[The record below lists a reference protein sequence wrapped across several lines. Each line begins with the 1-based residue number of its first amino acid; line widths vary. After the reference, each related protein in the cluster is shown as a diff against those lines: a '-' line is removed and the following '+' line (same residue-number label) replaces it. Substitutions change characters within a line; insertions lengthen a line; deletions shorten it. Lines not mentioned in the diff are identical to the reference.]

1 MMKFTKADTA
11 SGLDPSSLA
20 EAPELV
26 RSVARAMEGLA
37 EEIQSLDQGHWKWVP
52 RWIKVVATELELLKT
67 NMLQIWFISA
77 VADPRHGAPAQ
88 QARDAT
94 YSIEGHWKW
103 VPRWIK
109 VVATE
114 LELLK
119 TNMLQIWF
127 ISAVADPRHGAPAQQ
142 ARDATYSIEVIQD
155 KIECC
160 RLQSSLVPRNK
171 ILNHLFKL
179 LLALRC
185 RWNRSNPDR
194 IIREI
199 KAMNEKAHRLV
210 PLLDKGQG
218 QFSNPPPS
226 SPGSVSNTRRTV
238 VYGRDR
244 ERDEVVRMLIR
255 SCGEAA
261 PEMMVS
267 LVGDGGIGKTT
278 LAQMV
283 FNDESVRQ
291 HFDVRCWVSVSSVS
305 NQMELATEILRSAQ
319 PSWVGSDENK
329 MVGFQVL
336 RSELRQ
342 FVASKRCLI
351 VLDDVC
357 NSKDETLLDIV
368 TPLLSADSRSRILV
382 TSRMIPHILGS
393 SQLYTVNPL
402 DTDDCWSLLKEH
414 AFPIDDENVHPDLKL
429 IGKEIATKTN
439 GSPLAAKL
447 VGGLLGETRSK
458 AHWRNILETGLQD
471 GTVFSAL
478 LLSYKNL
485 PGHLKRCFTYCS
497 LFPEDYKFDPA
508 HLSRLWIAE
517 GFVHPHGRAE
527 KRMEDI
533 AREYFDQLLSC
544 SFFQEINIGHKT
556 YYLVHGLLHELA
568 KYVAEEDCFRI
579 DDGMNFDIP
588 STVRHLS
595 VTMNNLPGLINFSG
609 LEKLRTLLI
618 QPSLSSSSSCFQED
632 FVVNLKGILAKS
644 KHLHVLDLSCYNSKE
659 FPNCINDLLHLRYLS
674 IHGSIQR
681 LPESIGRLCH
691 LQTLRFT
698 GECSLEKLPASIIML
713 VNLRHLIVETKYTAG
728 LVGIGRLANLQGSLE
743 LHIERREG
751 HKLEELRNI
760 NGLRGL
766 LKIKGLENVSSYEE
780 ACKAEL
786 NKKTH
791 LNSLNLEWSFASRN
805 NPPSADA
812 EVLEGLKPHQDIKVL
827 HIRRSL
833 GILPPLGNLGS
844 LRYLHMKELCA
855 VDRIGHEF
863 YGNVDVAFPSLSVL
877 ELDDFP
883 KLRQWAG
890 TEDKVSFPCLE
901 RLIIVDCPELVGIPP
916 FSATTREVTI
926 ERTCF
931 MPYMRLAPFSSGSEK
946 LQLDVCT
953 TSGHF
958 NGLLHKQHLKV
969 VVALNITGAEQV
981 VATEEIGSLVSLQ
994 RLQLRRCNFTDY
1006 NFSRFLQALPCLSS
1020 LEIIDLPNLTSLP
1033 ALEIVGVSTMLT
1045 DLSVRNCQFLQ
1056 SLSSLQF
1063 FDSLK
1068 YLVIERCPK
1077 VTATS
1082 FPLNFRSLS
1091 SLRVL
1096 RISHC
1101 SELQSLPTCGL
1112 PSSLETLHITRCH
1125 PELSKQSRNMKGH

>member
-1 MMKFTKADTA
+1 MMKFTKADKA

-37 EEIQSLDQGHWKWVP
+37 EEIQSLDQ
-52 RWIKVVATELELLKT
+52 
-67 NMLQIWFISA
+67 
-77 VADPRHGAPAQ
+77 
-88 QARDAT
+88 
-94 YSIEGHWKW
+94 GHWKW

-185 RWNRSNPDR
+185 RWNRSNPNR

-226 SPGSVSNTRRTV
+226 SLGSVSNTRRTV

-485 PGHLKRCFTYCS
+485 PGHLKRCFAYCS
-497 LFPEDYKFDPA
+497 LFLEDYKFDPA

-544 SFFQEINIGHKT
+544 SFFQEINIDT
-556 YYLVHGLLHELA
+556 RLITWCMAYS
-568 KYVAEEDCFRI
+568 
-579 DDGMNFDIP
+579 MN
-588 STVRHLS
+588 LQ
-595 VTMNNLPGLINFSG
+595 
-609 LEKLRTLLI
+609 K
-618 QPSLSSSSSCFQED
+618 
-632 FVVNLKGILAKS
+632 
-644 KHLHVLDLSCYNSKE
+644 

-1091 SLRVL
+1091 SLKVL

>member
-1 MMKFTKADTA
+1 MMKFTKGDAT

-20 EAPELV
+20 EAPKLV
-26 RSVARAMEGLA
+26 DSVARAMEGLA

-94 YSIEGHWKW
+94 YSIE
-103 VPRWIK
+103 
-109 VVATE
+109 
-114 LELLK
+114 
-119 TNMLQIWF
+119 
-127 ISAVADPRHGAPAQQ
+127 
-142 ARDATYSIEVIQD
+142 VIQD
-155 KIECC
+155 KIEYH
-160 RLQSSLVPRNK
+160 RLQSNLVPRNK

-185 RWNRSNPDR
+185 RWNRSNPNR

-199 KAMNEKAHRLV
+199 KAVNEKARRLV

-218 QFSNPPPS
+218 QFSSPPPS
-226 SPGSVSNTRRTV
+226 SLGSVSDTRQTV

-255 SCGEAA
+255 SCGEAT
-261 PEMMVS
+261 PQIMVS

-283 FNDESVRQ
+283 FNDESVRK

-329 MVGFQVL
+329 MVDFQVL
-336 RSELRQ
+336 QSELRQ
-342 FVASKRCLI
+342 FVASKICLI

-357 NSKDETLLDIV
+357 NSKDEILLGIL

-382 TSRMIPHILGS
+382 TSRMVPHILGS
-393 SQLYTVNPL
+393 SQVYTVNPL

-414 AFPIDDENVHPDLKL
+414 AFPIDDENVHPDLQL

-471 GTVFSAL
+471 GTVFSGL

-517 GFVHPHGRAE
+517 GFVHPQGRAE

-533 AREYFDQLLSC
+533 AREYFDQLLSR
-544 SFFQEINIGHKT
+544 SFFQEINIGYKT

-568 KYVAEEDCFRI
+568 KSAAEEDCFRI

-595 VTMNNLPGLINFSG
+595 VTMNSLPGLTNFSG

-632 FVVNLKGILAKS
+632 FAVNLKGILAKS
-644 KHLHVLDLSCYNSKE
+644 KHLHVLDLSCYNSE
-659 FPNCINDLLHLRYLS
+659 ELPNCINDLLHLRYLS

-681 LPESIGRLCH
+681 LPESIGRLWH

-743 LHIERREG
+743 LHIEKREG

-766 LKIKGLENVSSYEE
+766 LKIKNLENVSSYEE

-805 NPPSADA
+805 NPPHADV

-827 HIRRSL
+827 HIRRYCGTKAPSWLLSLQQVHSLHLINCRSL

-863 YGNVDVAFPSLSVL
+863 YGNGDVAFPSLSVL
-877 ELDDFP
+877 EFDDFP
-883 KLRQWAG
+883 KLREWAG
-890 TEDKVSFPCLE
+890 TEDKISFPCLE

-916 FSATTREVTI
+916 LSATTREVTI

-931 MPYMRLAPFSSGSEK
+931 MPYMRLVPFSSDSEK

-1082 FPLNFRSLS
+1082 FSLNFRSLS
-1091 SLRVL
+1091 SLKVL

-1101 SELQSLPTCGL
+1101 SELQSLPMCGL
-1112 PSSLETLHITRCH
+1112 PSSLETLHITGCH
-1125 PELSKQSRNMKGH
+1125 PELSKQSRNMKGHYVEKLAIGNCT